1 MTATAPRDRTER
13 PPAPRGR
20 PRHPD
25 TDRAILAAT
34 FRQLVEVGYGGLSV
48 EAVAAAAG
56 VAKTTIYRRYPTK
69 RDLVIAALQVEVP
82 LPEISTTGD
91 LRTSLRDAVHTVVHR
106 MVDSG
111 ALRILGSLLVEANRE
126 PELLAMFR
134 ERLLEPRRNLIADLL
149 QAGIERGELR
159 PDLDPLVVT
168 EMLAGATIAHHA
180 ILGQPL
186 SAEWIDALVD
196 HIWAATRAPGRD

>member
-1 MTATAPRDRTER
+1 VTATAPPDRTER
-13 PPAPRGR
+13 PPASRGR

-82 LPEISTTGD
+82 MPEFSTDGD
-91 LRTSLRDAVHTVVHR
+91 LRTSLREAVHTVVHR

-134 ERLLEPRRNLIADLL
+134 ERLLEPRRNLIVDLL
-149 QAGIERGELR
+149 HAGIQRGELR

-180 ILGQPL
+180 ILGQPV
-186 SAEWIDALVD
+186 SPEWIDEIVD
-196 HIWAATRAPGRD
+196 HIWAATRAPDRD

>member
-1 MTATAPRDRTER
+1 MTATAPRDRTVR
-13 PPAPRGR
+13 PPASRGR

>member
-13 PPAPRGR
+13 PPASRGR

-82 LPEISTTGD
+82 MPELSTGGD

-134 ERLLEPRRNLIADLL
+134 ERLLEPRRNLVADLL
-149 QAGIERGELR
+149 RAGIERGELR

-186 SAEWIDALVD
+186 SDEWIDELVD
-196 HIWAATRAPGRD
+196 HIWAATRAPARD